1 MADEIKF
8 KLEFDDGDLLRSF
21 SNLETQ
27 VSKIEDSIDKVKDSA
42 EDMGKEASDAANNS
56 EKEYKKLNDAVLE
69 AKNNTLKW
77 VDSIS
82 IAGVS
87 IGDVRNKLKE
97 FSSAVSNV
105 GKAMFGLAKGTV
117 ATNTAMKAL
126 TVATKAFRVALIST
140 GIGAVVV
147 ALGSLVAYFTRTQK
161 GIDAVN
167 RQLAGLKAGFDVI
180 VDRLAT
186 FGEVITLVFQR
197 KFKEA
202 GELAQGILKG
212 IGDEIVRETKIAKDL
227 ETRYQN
233 LVKATRDWSIEEAE
247 LRAQYQEQKSILED
261 TTKSFDERR
270 KAGQKALEIRKKV
283 EEESIK
289 LAQERLDI
297 IKEQNNQGNSLNAD
311 LDAQAEAE
319 AELARLRRESVSE
332 AKEARNQLNA
342 LYQQELARLKALEK
356 AYESYLSNLEQSF
369 EEARIANLGGVEA
382 IMATYNNALKD
393 IDAQEK
399 ELRETA
405 KEAGKTVT
413 DEQIKGFDQLRERAF
428 RDFLGEMKSF
438 KEEVDSNRDV
448 YQVSPI
454 QTTLE
459 KADEEKIK
467 LEVSRV
473 LNSVK
478 KETDNV
484 FETLKYDIADAL
496 GLSPDKWSEFTAFLG
511 EQGNDIL
518 TNAIDILQVN
528 LQNQLAEIDQ
538 RIEASKERISEI
550 NQELQEE
557 RRLQEQGF
565 ANDVSVLEEKLRQ
578 ETALQ
583 AQAQK
588 DRLEIEQKAAKQQL
602 LIDTALQA
610 SQIATSIAKLINA
623 EASKGLIGI
632 ITATS
637 AVALL
642 FSLVAASKRRA
653 LEASQPPK
661 FREGTEYLQG
671 NSHERGGVLI
681 EAEGGERILSKKLNS
696 RLTGIKN
703 DQLVDYALFGQS
715 MSKRLAYASLQGN
728 NDRLAYEQAQL
739 TFQSDAIKSAIYDA
753 MDNNASRVIE
763 YWKGRP
769 VVIPTPQGTI
779 TEAYDGATKV
789 KRKYRSI

>member
-97 FSSAVSNV
+97 FSSAIGNV
-105 GKAMFGLAKGTV
+105 GKAMVGLAKGT
-117 ATNTAMKAL
+117 ATTNTAMKSL
-126 TVATKAFRVALIST
+126 TVATKAFKIAMFSLGIPAIVA
-140 GIGAVVV
+140 

-202 GELAQGILKG
+202 GELAQGVLKG

-311 LDAQAEAE
+311 FDAQAEAE

-342 LYQQELARLKALEK
+342 LNQQELAQLQALEK
-356 AYESYLSNLEQSF
+356 AYDSYLKTLEQSF
-369 EEARIANLGGVEA
+369 EDARIANLGGVEA

-393 IDAQEK
+393 IDAQQK
-399 ELRETA
+399 EQERRA
-405 KEAGKTVT
+405 KEAGRTVT
-413 DEQIKGFDQLRERAF
+413 EEQIKGFDELRKQAFGEFLREMK
-428 RDFLGEMKSF
+428 DFKDKVDSERGDLKISPIKTGID
-438 KEEVDSNRDV
+438 KEEEEA
-448 YQVSPI
+448 I
-454 QTTLE
+454 KAELE
-459 KADEEKIK
+459 RVIK
-467 LEVSRV
+467 TA
-473 LNSVK
+473 K
-478 KETDNV
+478 QGTDNV
-484 FETLKYDIADAL
+484 LDTLKYDIAAAL
-496 GLSPDKWSEFTAFLG
+496 GLDKESWAEFTAFLG

-703 DQLVDYALFGQS
+703 DQLVDYALLGQS

-789 KRKYRSI
+789 RRKYRSI